1 MSVENAGIAEGLRLW
16 WPLVGAIA
24 GQLLALGV
32 GIEIVRRL
40 RSDFKDHD
48 AKDDKR
54 FDAMGLKLDTR
65 LEHIHERISDLRE
78 DLARGRRDL

>member
-1 MSVENAGIAEGLRLW
+1 MPAESGVGETLRLW
-16 WPLVGAIA
+16 WPLIGAVA

-48 AKDDKR
+48 AKDDRR
-54 FDAMGLKLDTR
+54 FDGLNTKIDAKVESL
-65 LEHIHERISDLRE
+65 HSRISDLRE
-78 DLARGRRDL
+78 VLAGQRHER